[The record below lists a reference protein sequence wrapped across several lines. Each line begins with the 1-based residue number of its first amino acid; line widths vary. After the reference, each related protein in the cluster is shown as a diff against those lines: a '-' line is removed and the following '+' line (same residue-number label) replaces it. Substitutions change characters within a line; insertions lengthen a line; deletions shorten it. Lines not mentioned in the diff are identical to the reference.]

1 MTSQK
6 YIGEE
11 IFHFLPA
18 TMELTIVALLVAMI
32 VGIPLGFLAA
42 IHHRKITD
50 HTILAISMLGYSMP
64 VFWLGLFMVLIF
76 SINLGWL
83 PSAGQMSLV
92 FEIDNVSG
100 IMIIDILLS
109 DKPYK
114 WQAFADASRHLILPA
129 IVVATAP
136 ATIFVRLARTSML
149 EVLETRYIKAAK
161 AKGLSSIAIIYHH
174 GIRNA
179 LVKII
184 RQIGLQFANLMTI
197 AMITEVIFDWPGVGR
212 WLIESIYQRDYTAI
226 QAGLL
231 VLSSFIFII
240 HIITDM
246 IYAALNPLAR
256 ENSRGS

>member
-1 MTSQK
+1 
-6 YIGEE
+6 
-11 IFHFLPA
+11 
-18 TMELTIVALLVAMI
+18 
-32 VGIPLGFLAA
+32 
-42 IHHRKITD
+42 
-50 HTILAISMLGYSMP
+50 
-64 VFWLGLFMVLIF
+64 
-76 SINLGWL
+76 
-83 PSAGQMSLV
+83 
-92 FEIDNVSG
+92 
-100 IMIIDILLS
+100 
-109 DKPYK
+109 
-114 WQAFADASRHLILPA
+114 
-129 IVVATAP
+129 
-136 ATIFVRLARTSML
+136 ML